1 MDPDRFLRELPER
14 FDDFPL
20 SAEPRDPR
28 FARILAEVEGLA
40 TQNTLALVHHAVS
53 LLEPEESYV
62 EIGTFRGAS
71 LIAALLDN
79 DEKDVVAIDRFTMG
93 DATPERLD
101 ENLGRFG
108 LRGVPTVFV
117 GDAFELV
124 RGGALGGRRVGVW
137 YYDAAHDYESQLE
150 GPRIVEPHLV
160 RGALLIVDD
169 TDWERVS
176 SAIDDYLDCQ
186 PRARR
191 ILALEGSEHGNPQW
205 WEGMQVLA
213 WDG

>member
-1 MDPDRFLRELPER
+1 M
-14 FDDFPL
+14 
-20 SAEPRDPR
+20 
-28 FARILAEVEGLA
+28 
-40 TQNTLALVHHAVS
+40 
-53 LLEPEESYV
+53 

-79 DEKDVVAIDRFTMG
+79 DEKDAVAIDRFTMG

-101 ENLGRFG
+101 ENLERFG
-108 LRGVPTVFV
+108 LRGVPTVLV
-117 GDAFELV
+117 GAAFELV
-124 RGGALGGRRVGVW
+124 RGGALGTRRVGVW

-150 GPRIVEPHLV
+150 CLRIVEPHLV
-160 RGALLIVDD
+160 PGSLLIVDD

-176 SAIDDYLDCQ
+176 SAIDDYLDRQ

-191 ILALEGSEHGNPQW
+191 ILVLEGSDHGSPQW